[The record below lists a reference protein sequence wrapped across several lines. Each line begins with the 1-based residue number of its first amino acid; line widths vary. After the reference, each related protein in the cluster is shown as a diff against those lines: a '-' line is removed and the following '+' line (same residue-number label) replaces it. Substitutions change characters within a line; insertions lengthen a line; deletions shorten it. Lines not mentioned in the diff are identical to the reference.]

1 MKLSIDY
8 IPEWE
13 MDLETMKAV
22 LEVVEQ
28 RASTDAVNVDKNRAQ
43 DKHTRARKLGEQEE
57 VAAREVAGH
66 APAFK
71 LVTVKCEETQVSSEF
86 QEDPEMKR
94 IVDFYCGEFDDD

>member
-1 MKLSIDY
+1 MKLSIDH
-8 IPEWE
+8 IEESE
-13 MDLETMKAV
+13 MDLEAMKAV
-22 LEVVEQ
+22 LEEVEQ
-28 RASTDAVNVDKNRAQ
+28 RASTDAVNPGKNRAQ
-43 DKHTRARKLGEQEE
+43 DKHTPSRKLGAKDD

-71 LVTVKCEETQVSSEF
+71 LVTVKCDETQVSSEF